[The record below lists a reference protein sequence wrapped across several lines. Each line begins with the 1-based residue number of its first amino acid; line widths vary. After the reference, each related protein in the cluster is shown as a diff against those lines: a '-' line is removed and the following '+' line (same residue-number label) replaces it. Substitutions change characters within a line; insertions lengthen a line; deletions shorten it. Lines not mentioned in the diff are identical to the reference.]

1 MSNLFVRH
9 KAPLAIMTSAYRGP
23 DQKSALEV
31 PVEMGSPDP
40 AVSTGLLHQE
50 KLGERQGVGVTIRD
64 KIFQD

>member
-1 MSNLFVRH
+1 
-9 KAPLAIMTSAYRGP
+9 MTSAYRGP

-50 KLGERQGVGVTIRD
+50 KLGERQGVGVTHP
-64 KIFQD
+64 